1 MVYSTMYL
9 DSYAGMIFCG
19 SNYIVMHFIGKEYDV
34 APYNEAY
41 ETIKAVKIVQAS
53 IAYGNPETGYTAIL
67 ILNEAIWM
75 GETIDHAL
83 VHPNQLRT
91 YGMIFQDNPFSEA
104 LIFTTKKYHDFM
116 LPLSS
121 KGTIIGVTTRNLT

>member
-1 MVYSTMYL
+1 MYL

-53 IAYGNPETGYTAIL
+53 IAYRNPETGCTAIL

-83 VHPNQLRT
+83 VNPNQLHT

-104 LIFTTKKYHDFM
+104 LIFIGTEDHYFM
-116 LPLSS
+116 LLLSS
-121 KGTIIGVTTRNLT
+121 KGNILEFTTRTPT